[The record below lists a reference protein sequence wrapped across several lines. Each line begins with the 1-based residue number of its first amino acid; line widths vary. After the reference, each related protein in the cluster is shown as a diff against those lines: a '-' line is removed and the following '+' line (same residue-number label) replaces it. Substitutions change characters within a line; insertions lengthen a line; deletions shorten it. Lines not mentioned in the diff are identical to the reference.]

1 LRASKRHFPLMA
13 SKSLQKTAK
22 PQTQTAGSLEDI
34 IHRVVVGEDK
44 KKPTNAE
51 ILAELDAEEDDDLA
65 EFKHLQTK
73 RSQKIP
79 PLVVKLT
86 GYHGT
91 RVPVLMLKFL
101 DSSQVGHLA
110 WCDKF
115 WQRIVKHPSVWRAVF
130 CRDFY
135 PADSTKRRSCVWQ
148 NLYGRT
154 AGAERC
160 LFCMDVAAPALFAQE
175 CKAITAI
182 PGRSHEEL
190 LEGYTMWREARR
202 MIGIETRADSPSED
216 LSLNEPE
223 IPDWLEDAAMMDRRL
238 LRARTTTAVAENKV
252 KDRQWSMKVQLSYGL
267 SGRHSRPSKF
277 SFAPCRSAR
286 GTPPPG
292 TFPTSPRKPL
302 MTAGKVALQQNPIT
316 GFTVQVD
323 V

>member
-1 LRASKRHFPLMA
+1 MS
-13 SKSLQKTAK
+13 SKSRKKSAK
-22 PQTQTAGSLEDI
+22 PESAEVGSLGDVVQ
-34 IHRVVVGEDK
+34 RVVMEDDK
-44 KKPTNAE
+44 KQPTDVE
-51 ILAELDAEEDDDLA
+51 ILAELESEGDDDLA
-65 EFKHLQTK
+65 EFKQLQTK

-79 PLVVKLT
+79 PLVLKLT

-91 RVPVLMLKFL
+91 RVPVMMLKYL

-115 WQRIVKHPSVWRAVF
+115 WQRIVKHPRVGRAIF

-135 PADSTKRRSCVWQ
+135 PADSTKRNSCVWQ

-160 LFCMDVAAPALFAQE
+160 LFCMDFIAPTLFAQE

-216 LSLNEPE
+216 LSQNEPE

-238 LRARTTTAVAENKV
+238 LRARTCADVENKV

-267 SGRHSRPSKF
+267 SGRHSRPSNF

-286 GTPPPG
+286 GTPPG
-292 TFPTSPRKPL
+292 TFSTSPRKPL
-302 MTAGKVALQQNPIT
+302 MTAGKAALQQNCPIA

-323 V
+323 M